1 MTTIAIKRRE
11 ARQLRHYRVRS
22 KVTGTAERP
31 RLCVYRSLS
40 HIYAQLVDDAQG
52 RTLLTVS
59 SLTPEVREKLAEGK
73 LKKSA
78 VSTLVGQVVARKA
91 IVHNDY
97 ASLPHRKGMPV
108 GHAPVVRELLVPVLR
123 KGLVTAI
130 IGVGIQA
137 VAFDRGGYLYHGRVK
152 ALADGAREGGL
163 KF

>member
-11 ARQLRHYRVRS
+11 ARARRHNRVRTRVS
-22 KVTGTAERP
+22 GTPQKP

-40 HIYAQLVDDAQG
+40 HIYAQLVDDSQG

-59 SLTPEVREKLAEGK
+59 SLTPEVREQLTEGK
-73 LKKSA
+73 AKKTAVSA
-78 VSTLVGQVVARKA
+78 VVGQVIARKA
-91 IVHNDY
+91 LD
-97 ASLPHRKGMPV
+97 M
-108 GHAPVVRELLVPVLR
+108 
-123 KGLVTAI
+123 
-130 IGVGIQA
+130 GIQV